1 MNLSQMLVKM
11 KEFALFAQNNWIFPS
26 SLMKNSDSVAGY
38 RFSDTVSAS
47 KISGP
52 FRGWAGKGDFFSKL
66 LERSRL
72 AGDEIESLFFGV
84 FLQLLQASAR
94 GRRFP
99 LSLIHI

>member
-1 MNLSQMLVKM
+1 
-11 KEFALFAQNNWIFPS
+11 
-26 SLMKNSDSVAGY
+26 MKNSDSVAGY

-99 LSLIHI
+99 

>member
-1 MNLSQMLVKM
+1 
-11 KEFALFAQNNWIFPS
+11 
-26 SLMKNSDSVAGY
+26 MKNSDSVAGY

-84 FLQLLQASAR
+84 FLQLLQASTR

-99 LSLIHI
+99 